1 MCKRVWTIPISVG
14 DGPFTVV
21 DRGPDGDVP
30 VEIIPR
36 RVAAM
41 AVVYRPAGGV
51 HPRTFS
57 SDTASIPVGRSPS
70 RARAATG

>member
-41 AVVYRPAGGV
+41 AVVYL
-51 HPRTFS
+51 RTRHI
-57 SDTASIPVGRSPS
+57 TQLQAACLARKAPS
-70 RARAATG
+70 TINKYLART